1 MYEILIIG
9 SGPAGYVA
17 AIRAAQLGLKVGC
30 VEQSSI
36 GGTCLNIGCIPSKSL
51 LDSSYKHYQLEDK
64 YSKHGIEIKDVS
76 IDLKKMMSRKDEVV
90 EQLTKGVSALFKSNK
105 IDLIEG
111 RAKIISD
118 TSIEVFKDRKS
129 QIYETKNIIIATG
142 SSPAELHNINFS
154 SNIVDSEG
162 ALKFK
167 KIPNQLVV
175 IGAGII
181 GLELGSVW
189 ARLGSKVTILE
200 AQKEFLP
207 MLDARMSRQ
216 ILREFNRQGLD
227 IRFGSDIL
235 DISDT
240 TTGVEVKLQE
250 NGEDIDLKAE
260 KMIIAIGR
268 KPNTQDLFNNDL
280 VSIDDKG
287 FIEVDEYCQTKTKSI
302 WAIGDA
308 VRGPMLAHKA
318 SEEGIMVS
326 ERIAGENF
334 LINYAHIPN
343 VIYTHPEVAWVG
355 KNEKELKSLDV
366 DYKSGSFPFA
376 ASGRALSS
384 GESTGS
390 VTIHADNET
399 DQILGI
405 QVFGPSASEIMHQGL
420 IAMDNEITSE
430 KFSSTIFSH
439 PTVSEALHEAT
450 LAMNQKA
457 IHIQNRK
464 KKSKS

>member
-1 MYEILIIG
+1 
-9 SGPAGYVA
+9 
-17 AIRAAQLGLKVGC
+17 
-30 VEQSSI
+30 
-36 GGTCLNIGCIPSKSL
+36 
-51 LDSSYKHYQLEDK
+51 
-64 YSKHGIEIKDVS
+64 
-76 IDLKKMMSRKDEVV
+76 MSRKDEVV
-90 EQLTKGVSALFKSNK
+90 GQLTNGVSALFKSNK

-111 RAKIISD
+111 KAKIISD
-118 TSIEVFKDRKS
+118 SSIEVFKDRKS
-129 QIYETKNIIIATG
+129 QTFETKNIIIATG
-142 SSPAELHNINFS
+142 SRPAELNSVNFTS
-154 SNIVDSEG
+154 TIVDSEG
-162 ALKFK
+162 ALKFERVPK
-167 KIPNQLVV
+167 QLIV

-200 AQKEFLP
+200 AQQEFLP

-227 IRFGSDIL
+227 IRFGSNIL

-240 TTGVEVKLQE
+240 TTGVEVKFQE
-250 NGEDIDLKAE
+250 NGEDINLKAE

-334 LINYAHIPN
+334 QINYAHIPN

-355 KNEKELKSLDV
+355 KNEKELKSLEV

-376 ASGRALSS
+376 ASGRALAS

-390 VTIHADNET
+390 VTIHADNKT

-420 IAMDNEITSE
+420 IAMDNKITSE

-464 KKSKS
+464 KKK

>member
-1 MYEILIIG
+1 MYDILIIG

-51 LDSSYKHYQLEDK
+51 LDSSYKHYQLEDE

-76 IDLKKMMSRKDEVV
+76 IDLKRMMSRKDEVV
-90 EQLTKGVSALFKSNK
+90 GQLTNGVSALFKSNK

-111 RAKIISD
+111 KAKIISD
-118 TSIEVFKDRKS
+118 SSIEVFKDRKS
-129 QIYETKNIIIATG
+129 QTFETKNIIIATG
-142 SSPAELHNINFS
+142 SRPAELNSVNFTS
-154 SNIVDSEG
+154 TIVDSEG
-162 ALKFK
+162 ALKFERVPK
-167 KIPNQLVV
+167 KLIV

-200 AQKEFLP
+200 AQQEFLP

-216 ILREFNRQGLD
+216 ILREFNRQELD
-227 IRFGSDIL
+227 IRFGSNIL

-240 TTGVEVKLQE
+240 TTGVEVKFQE
-250 NGEDIDLKAE
+250 NGEDINLKAE

-334 LINYAHIPN
+334 QINYAHIPN

-355 KNEKELKSLDV
+355 KNEKELKSLEV

-376 ASGRALSS
+376 ASGRALAS

-390 VTIHADNET
+390 VTIYADKQT
-399 DQILGI
+399 DKILGI

-457 IHIQNRK
+457 IHVQNK
-464 KKSKS
+464 KKKN

>member
-1 MYEILIIG
+1 MYDILIIG

-51 LDSSYKHYQLEDK
+51 LDSSYKHYQLEDQ

-90 EQLTKGVSALFKSNK
+90 GQLTNGVSALFKSNK

-111 RAKIISD
+111 KAKIISD
-118 TSIEVFKDRKS
+118 ISIEVFKDGES
-129 QIYETKNIIIATG
+129 HIYETKNIIIASG
-142 SSPAELHNINFS
+142 SSPAELNNINFS

-162 ALKFK
+162 ALKFE
-167 KIPNQLVV
+167 KIPKQLVV

-189 ARLGSKVTILE
+189 ARLGSNVTILE
-200 AQKEFLP
+200 AQQEFLP

-227 IRFGSDIL
+227 IRFGSNIL

-240 TTGVEVKLQE
+240 TSGVEVRFQE
-250 NGEDIDLKAE
+250 NGEDINLKAE

-268 KPNTQDLFNNDL
+268 KPNTQDLFNTDL
-280 VSIDDKG
+280 VSVDDKG

-326 ERIAGENF
+326 ERITGENC

-355 KNEKELKSLDV
+355 KNEKELKSLEV

-376 ASGRALSS
+376 ASGRALAS

-405 QVFGPSASEIMHQGL
+405 QVFGPSASDIMHQGL

-464 KKSKS
+464 KKN

>member
-1 MYEILIIG
+1 MYDILIIG

-17 AIRAAQLGLKVGC
+17 AIRAAQLGKKVGC
-30 VEQSSI
+30 IEQSSI

-51 LDSSYKHYQLEDK
+51 LDSSYKHYQLEDQ

-90 EQLTKGVSALFKSNK
+90 GQLTNGVSALFKSNK

-111 RAKIISD
+111 KAKIISD
-118 TSIEVFKDRKS
+118 SSIEVFKDRKS
-129 QIYETKNIIIATG
+129 QTFETKNIIIATG
-142 SSPAELHNINFS
+142 SRPAELNSVNFTS
-154 SNIVDSEG
+154 TIVDSEG
-162 ALKFK
+162 ALKFERVPK
-167 KIPNQLVV
+167 QLIV

-200 AQKEFLP
+200 AQQEFLP

-227 IRFGSDIL
+227 IRFGSNIL

-240 TTGVEVKLQE
+240 TTGVEVKFQE
-250 NGEDIDLKAE
+250 NGEDINLKAE

-334 LINYAHIPN
+334 QINYAHIPN

-355 KNEKELKSLDV
+355 KNEKELKSLEV

-376 ASGRALSS
+376 ASGRALAS

-390 VTIHADNET
+390 VTIHADNKT

-420 IAMDNEITSE
+420 IAMDNKITSE

-464 KKSKS
+464 KKK